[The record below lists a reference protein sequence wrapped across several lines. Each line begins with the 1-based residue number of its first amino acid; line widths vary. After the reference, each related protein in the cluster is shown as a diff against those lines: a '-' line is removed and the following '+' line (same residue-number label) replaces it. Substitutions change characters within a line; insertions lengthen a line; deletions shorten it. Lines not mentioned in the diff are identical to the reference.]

1 MNIMT
6 NEELDRQRVVDSE
19 NVISSL
25 QKYKDAKA
33 SLRKARITS
42 ISNKIL
48 APYRRFKIS
57 LAIAKYDAMIEKLE
71 KERERAIKEAEK
83 LQEKEEI
90 ERRRQAKADFKE
102 AVRDKRKEDVVK
114 FVEDVKSGVKEFG
127 NNTIEGANTLFN
139 ENLQRSKDT
148 IDSLKSKGVNVVNS
162 ASCFMINVKTSLIAT
177 LDKKTTLHRD
187 IEGKILNYREN
198 KANRDYEKAI
208 EDAKARQIQ
217 EEINNSIAREREFSD
232 DVTIRERFNKINKN
246 KSYMGTAT
254 NRVVDYFRS
263 KKNKLDD
270 KIFDAKVN
278 MAYANSVVTLKASR
292 TKSKIA
298 TAFNSQI
305 NNLKNKADN
314 FIGNTMVAASDTY
327 NNIREVANNKMSEI
341 SSAMEHRSEVK
352 QRKEDMI
359 SAINEEEKKRNA
371 IREEQ
376 LKMRRD
382 LTAKINNGDIFGDA
396 APVVN
401 GSMRR

>member
-1 MNIMT
+1 MNFMT
-6 NEELDRQRVVDSE
+6 NEELDRQLVVDSE

-71 KERERAIKEAEK
+71 KERERAFKEAEK

-102 AVRDKRKEDVVK
+102 AVRDKRKEDAVK
-114 FVEDVKSGVKEFG
+114 FVEAVKSGVKEFG

-232 DVTIRERFNKINKN
+232 DVTIRQRFNKINKN

-254 NRVVDYFRS
+254 NRVVDYFRG

-270 KIFDAKVN
+270 KIFDAKVEV
-278 MAYANSVVTLKASR
+278 AVIGAKVSR
-292 TKSKIA
+292 VKSKVA
-298 TAFNSQI
+298 MAFNSQI

-314 FIGNTMVAASDTY
+314 FIGDTMVAASDTY
-327 NNIREVANNKMSEI
+327 NNIREVANNKMREI

-359 SAINEEEKKRNA
+359 SAINEEEKRRNM

-376 LKMRRD
+376 LKMRRY
-382 LTAKINNGDIFGDA
+382 LTDKINNGDIFKGA
-396 APVVN
+396 TPVID
-401 GSMRR
+401 GGMKR

>member
-1 MNIMT
+1 
-6 NEELDRQRVVDSE
+6 
-19 NVISSL
+19 
-25 QKYKDAKA
+25 
-33 SLRKARITS
+33 
-42 ISNKIL
+42 
-48 APYRRFKIS
+48 
-57 LAIAKYDAMIEKLE
+57 
-71 KERERAIKEAEK
+71 
-83 LQEKEEI
+83 
-90 ERRRQAKADFKE
+90 
-102 AVRDKRKEDVVK
+102 
-114 FVEDVKSGVKEFG
+114 
-127 NNTIEGANTLFN
+127 
-139 ENLQRSKDT
+139 
-148 IDSLKSKGVNVVNS
+148 
-162 ASCFMINVKTSLIAT
+162 
-177 LDKKTTLHRD
+177 
-187 IEGKILNYREN
+187 
-198 KANRDYEKAI
+198 
-208 EDAKARQIQ
+208 
-217 EEINNSIAREREFSD
+217 
-232 DVTIRERFNKINKN
+232 
-246 KSYMGTAT
+246 MGTAT
-254 NRVVDYFRS
+254 NRVVDYFRG

-359 SAINEEEKKRNA
+359 SAINEEEKRRNM

-382 LTAKINNGDIFGDA
+382 LTDKINNGDIFEGA

-401 GSMRR
+401 GGMKR